1 MRLIVATAFTGLTYA
16 APIYAQ
22 AIDIVGTYQLISEER
37 TIVATGEVIPTKNP
51 TGYITYTH
59 EGRMVAL
66 IVRGPRPK
74 PDKVENLTDLQRAD
88 LFRTM
93 TAYGGTYTFDG
104 TTVQHH
110 LDISWNEA
118 WTGTTQVRMVTKEGE
133 RLVYTNPPQPFS
145 GDGKMSIVR
154 TRLGEDKVSWRP
166 P

>member
-1 MRLIVATAFTGLTYA
+1 MESLMRLIVAAAFTGLTYA

-51 TGYITYTH
+51 TGYITYTR

-104 TTVQHH
+104 TTVRHH
-110 LDISWNEA
+110 LDISWNEV

-133 RLVYTNPPQPFS
+133 RWSIQTHPNPS
-145 GDGKMSIVR
+145 RATGR
-154 TRLGEDKVSWRP
+154 
-166 P
+166 

>member
-1 MRLIVATAFTGLTYA
+1 MESLMRLIVATAFTGLTYA

-154 TRLGEDKVSWRP
+154 LVWEKIK
-166 P
+166 